1 MFVVRAT
8 LPARLTGAPPRHTL
22 CSKET
27 FTRCTVSCETN
38 GNFRTCI
45 TSNYAT
51 CMFCLSQ
58 IMKNVKYSFC
68 LFQTSESIKTDV
80 RISCVTS
87 YLTTHTGR
95 PDTHT
100 LLQAPAEWRSLEE
113 ARTEAVDRSQRKNRL
128 PQYHTGR
135 LRCTSLATCDRDC
148 TYKSQS

>member
-1 MFVVRAT
+1 M
-8 LPARLTGAPPRHTL
+8 
-22 CSKET
+22 
-27 FTRCTVSCETN
+27 
-38 GNFRTCI
+38 
-45 TSNYAT
+45 SNYA
-51 CMFCLSQ
+51 
-58 IMKNVKYSFC
+58 FC
-68 LFQTSESIKTDV
+68 LFQTSESIKTNV

-113 ARTEAVDRSQRKNRL
+113 ARTEAVDRSQRKNSL

-148 TYKSQS
+148 TYTKIVTKLIANVCDRDYHTQSKSNIQRLGLRAWSWQYRTLRTYFNRQQYMEVSSSLNLPFT